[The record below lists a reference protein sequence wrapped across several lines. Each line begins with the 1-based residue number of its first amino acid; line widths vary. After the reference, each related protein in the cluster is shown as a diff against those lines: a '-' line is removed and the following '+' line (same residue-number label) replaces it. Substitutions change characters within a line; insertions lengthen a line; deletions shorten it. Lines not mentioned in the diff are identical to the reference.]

1 MLYGDRF
8 QRARQWK
15 KLEEEGAVAGA
26 PDLFLSIPSGQL
38 HGLYIEMKTPEGS
51 QSDKQAAFEADA
63 IQAGY
68 GYAMPRSLEEGI
80 NVITSY
86 LKAGSY

>member
-1 MLYGDRF
+1 
-8 QRARQWK
+8 
-15 KLEEEGAVAGA
+15 LEALGSGGCNGWS
-26 PDLFLSIPSGQL
+26 PDLFLSVARGDL
-38 HGLYIEMKTPEGS
+38 HGLYIEMKTRTGT
-51 QSDKQAAFEADA
+51 QSAKQKAFEADA
-63 IQAGY
+63 VQAGY